1 MIKMTCKKK
10 KRKRKYLGLTV
21 AESPTLQ
28 DLIRERKEQ
37 KRNQDEYFL

>member
-1 MIKMTCKKK
+1 MACKKK
-10 KRKRKYLGLTV
+10 KRKKKKYLGLSV